1 MKKFL
6 LYHII
11 YISSIFGQF
20 SVTGKI
26 SDRKSRTP
34 LPGSNVLLIG
44 TNLGAAADA
53 DGNFEIKNVPE
64 GSYEIMATFIGYE
77 NFRSN
82 ISVNASSASSFENIY
97 SNTKCQKVVMLS

>member
-6 LYHII
+6 LYPIL

-26 SDRKSRTP
+26 SDKKSRTP
-34 LPGSNVLLIG
+34 LPGSNVILVG

-53 DGNFEIKNVPE
+53 DGFLK
-64 GSYEIMATFIGYE
+64 
-77 NFRSN
+77 
-82 ISVNASSASSFENIY
+82 
-97 SNTKCQKVVMLS
+97 